1 MFQAFTWSCFFARKL
16 IPRELYV
23 NYLMR
28 KQTITFFTKA
38 HFWFFLFQNHA
49 SKLGVRL
56 IHECGL
62 YTSFYSTY
70 GRHSLR
76 FLGPQLWSKLSKEE
90 RNIGTLAT
98 FRTTIRKKDVTSFL
112 EGCGSEC
119 RLCLG

>member
-23 NYLMR
+23 NYLMHE
-28 KQTITFFTKA
+28 QTITFFTKA
-38 HFWFFLFQNHA
+38 HFWFFF
-49 SKLGVRL
+49 SKSCLKVG
-56 IHECGL
+56 GAA
-62 YTSFYSTY
+62 YTPE
-70 GRHSLR
+70 RHSLR
-76 FLGPQLWSKLSKEE
+76 FLGPQLCSKLSMEE

-98 FRTTIRKKDVTSFL
+98 FRKTIRKKDVTSFL